1 MHDVVVVGGGPAGC
15 YTASLLGRGGLKVHV
30 LEEHGHIG
38 KPVDCS
44 GVMGA
49 DSFDALRLPKS
60 LRIGEIRALTFV
72 SPSKLKVH
80 FSPPA
85 PLAYILDR
93 AALDQAIAEKT
104 LDSGAS
110 LQMGARVVDLRVQE
124 ESVEVTFEEVPCRQS
139 AVVGRKDVQGSKS
152 NVPKS
157 IKASMV
163 ILAGGPRYKLQRKL
177 GMGLPGDFLRTAQT
191 ETMVREIGE
200 AKVFLGAEVAPG
212 SFAWVVPFRRGGREW
227 ARIGVS
233 AKNKAVPYLKKVLS
247 ELQADGHVDSMDLPI
262 RSWVIPITPLPRTY
276 SERVLA
282 VGDAAGQT
290 KPTTGGGIFYG
301 LLCAEAAAH
310 TATRAFEKG
319 DFSEGMM
326 SGYEKEWRQKL
337 GVEIK
342 IGSFFRRLAERL
354 TDNELDDLF
363 RVVQSDGILASVTK
377 KARFDWHKDVIYF
390 ALRHPALG
398 RIFLKGLFR

>member
-15 YTASLLGRGGLKVHV
+15 YAASLLGREGLKVHV

-49 DSFDALRLPKS
+49 DSFDTLRLPKS
-60 LRIGEIRALTFV
+60 LRVGEIRALTFV

-80 FSPPA
+80 FLPPA
-85 PLAYILDR
+85 PLAYVIDR
-93 AALDQAIAEKT
+93 AALDQVIAEKT

-110 LQMGARVVDLRVQE
+110 LQMGARVVDLRIQE
-124 ESVEVTFEEVPCRQS
+124 KSVEVIYQEAGE
-139 AVVGRKDVQGSKS
+139 G
-152 NVPKS
+152 
-157 IKASMV
+157 KAYKTVKAGMV
-163 ILAGGPRYKLQRKL
+163 ILASGPRYRLQRKL

-212 SFAWVVPFRRGGREW
+212 SFAWIVPFRREGREW

-233 AKNKAVPYLKKVLS
+233 AKSKALPYLKNLLS
-247 ELQADGHVDSMDLPI
+247 ELQAEGHIDSVDLPI
-262 RSWVIPITPLPRTY
+262 RSWVIPITPLQRTF

-342 IGSFFRRLAERL
+342 IGSFFRRLGERL

>member
-15 YTASLLGRGGLKVHV
+15 YAASLLGRGGLKVHV

-110 LQMGARVVDLRVQE
+110 LQMGVRVVDLRIQE
-124 ESVEVTFEEVPCRQS
+124 ESVEVIYQE
-139 AVVGRKDVQGSKS
+139 AGQG
-152 NVPKS
+152 
-157 IKASMV
+157 KAHKTVKAGMV
-163 ILAGGPRYKLQRKL
+163 ILASGPRYRLQRKL
-177 GMGLPGDFLRTAQT
+177 GMGLPGDFLRTAQS

-233 AKNKAVPYLKKVLS
+233 AKSKAVPYLKKVLS
-247 ELQADGHVDSMDLPI
+247 ELQADGYIDSMDLPI

-342 IGSFFRRLAERL
+342 IGSFFRRLGERL

>member
-1 MHDVVVVGGGPAGC
+1 MNDVVVVGGGPAGC
-15 YTASLLGRGGLKVHV
+15 YVASLLGERGFDVHV
-30 LEEHGHIG
+30 LEEHSVIG
-38 KPVDCS
+38 EPVDCS
-44 GVMGA
+44 GVIGA
-49 DSFDALRLPKS
+49 EAFETLGLPDHLK
-60 LRIGEIRALTFV
+60 LGEINALTLV
-72 SPSKLKVH
+72 STSDLEVH
-80 FSPPA
+80 FSPA
-85 PLAYILDR
+85 TSLANIVDR
-93 AALDQAIAEKT
+93 AAFDRAIADKT
-104 LDSGAS
+104 MASGVTLHLGS
-110 LQMGARVVDLRVQE
+110 PVIDLNLRDDC
-124 ESVEVTFEEVPCRQS
+124 VEVVLENPANGQRTLR
-139 AVVGRKDVQGSKS
+139 
-152 NVPKS
+152 
-157 IKASMV
+157 ASMA
-163 ILAGGPRYKLQRKL
+163 ILAAGPRFRFQRKL
-177 GMGLPGDFLRTAQT
+177 GMGEPADFLKTAQT
-191 ETMVREIGE
+191 EILVRGIKE
-200 AKVFLGAEVAPG
+200 AKVFMGSQVAPA
-212 SFAWVVPFRRGGREW
+212 SFAWIVPFQRGGEEF
-227 ARIGVS
+227 ARVGVS
-233 AKNKAVPYLKKVLS
+233 AKVAAVPYLKKLLERLCS
-247 ELQADGHVDSMDLPI
+247 EGHLDSPDVPI
-262 RSWVIPITPLPRTY
+262 RSWVIPITPLPRTF

-319 DFSEGMM
+319 DFSEGTM

-342 IGSFFRRLAERL
+342 IGSFFRRLGERL